1 MKKSRKVISMLLALS
16 MVTALSVPAFAAEP
30 VEQQPEV
37 IVSTNDAGET
47 VYTQTFSL
55 DALIETRATESSK
68 TVTASSTLGLVL
80 QPGESGNSPLV
91 DFRFTTL
98 PTNAK
103 VRSVKL
109 VPGRGVLN
117 DNNINM
123 KGSVLFTSLSIRSPE
138 MNVQS
143 YSWDPKGMTDSSSF
157 YGEQAR
163 GTWTIQ
169 VSGMNLAKPVSDP
182 LWNAMLVG
190 SLTYKSAQMTI
201 SYVVE

>member
-1 MKKSRKVISMLLALS
+1 MKKSRKAISMLLALS
-16 MVTALSVPAFAAEP
+16 MGTALSVPAFAAEP

-55 DALIETRATESSK
+55 DELIETRATESSK